1 MDTFRIDNATF
12 RKSSFSKTDWTQKD
26 CVGVACDD
34 SCVKVADSTT
44 QDLVLSFPKAEF
56 AAFLAGLDRL

>member
-1 MDTFRIDNATF
+1 MSTFSIKDTTFRT
-12 RKSSFSKTDWTQKD
+12 SSFSETDWTKKH

-56 AAFLAGLDRL
+56 AAFLAELDRL